1 MKLVSHLGL
10 VFGVI
15 VLLTICAYFISLFGA
30 PALGSGLG
38 PLGGYELGLS
48 ATHMADNFGPGDDP
62 GASFRKCATRRVVCT
77 QCASERKQ
85 AGGEPAVVGV
95 LCASLGR
102 ARTLPP

>member
-62 GASFRKCATRRVVCT
+62 GASFRK
-77 QCASERKQ
+77 Q